1 MRFTTTKLYKL
12 GEDIGY
18 GETFKCNDLKELELP
33 FWLTCLSCMC
43 TYISIINSI
52 IIGSAV
58 LQNRF
63 KFSEQKAGFFF
74 TLPYVISAVCSP
86 VLGWFVDKYGKRM
99 SVTLIGA
106 GLMVAAH
113 TMEVMID
120 DCD

>member
-1 MRFTTTKLYKL
+1 MEKLNRKRSVKFETEGDEDEDELRITTKLFKQ

-18 GETFKCNDLKELELP
+18 GEAFKCQDLRELEIP

-63 KFSEQKAGFFF
+63 GF
-74 TLPYVISAVCSP
+74 P
-86 VLGWFVDKYGKRM
+86 
-99 SVTLIGA
+99 
-106 GLMVAAH
+106 
-113 TMEVMID
+113 E
-120 DCD
+120 

>member
-1 MRFTTTKLYKL
+1 
-12 GEDIGY
+12 
-18 GETFKCNDLKELELP
+18 
-33 FWLTCLSCMC
+33 MC

-52 IIGSAV
+52 IIGSAE
-58 LQNRF
+58 LQDRF
-63 KFSEQKAGFFF
+63 KYSEQRAGFYF

-86 VLGWFVDKYGKRM
+86 ILGWFVDKYGKRM

-113 TMEVMID
+113 TVSVMTI

>member
-1 MRFTTTKLYKL
+1 
-12 GEDIGY
+12 
-18 GETFKCNDLKELELP
+18 
-33 FWLTCLSCMC
+33 MC

-58 LQNRF
+58 LQDRF
-63 KFSEQKAGFFF
+63 HFSEERAGFFF

-86 VLGWFVDKYGKRM
+86 ILGWFVDKYGKRM

-113 TMEVMID
+113 TYNVMIN